1 MMDETE
7 ARQAG
12 GGWRDVLADRHFP
25 AFMLLCFGIWLHAAD
40 SMLTATVIPVLV
52 VDIGGAEFIAWT
64 MALYVLASIVA
75 GSAAG
80 LAARRL
86 GMKAAIC
93 GGALVYGLGC
103 AVSAMAPDM
112 AVMLL
117 GRAMQ
122 GFGGGAMVALA
133 YVALTALFPA
143 PMWPRLYAC
152 ISGIWGGASL
162 CGPLIGGLF
171 AEAGLW
177 RGAFWAFGGQ
187 AALLLLAFVVLLPRT
202 APEDGV
208 LPSVPWGRL
217 GLVTLGVLGIAV
229 AGILLAVAPALIAG
243 LGGIAVLA
251 IAAAIDRRQPHRI
264 LPRGTFGRGA
274 VAGAGYLM
282 ILGLSIATMP
292 FTTYGPILMEQI
304 HGTGPLVVGYVIAAE
319 SIAWTITSIAVSGA
333 PPAWERRLILGGA
346 AIITIG
352 MIGLGWAVPEG
363 GLWPTLVFAS
373 LQGGGAGLCWSF
385 VTRRI
390 VHAVADREKSLAA
403 AAVPTVQLLGYALG
417 AAGAG
422 IIANAGGLGTDPNP
436 VTALAAAPWIFLL
449 FTPFALAGIEAAR
462 RLTRA

>member
-1 MMDETE
+1 MKREE
-7 ARQAG
+7 

-103 AVSAMAPDM
+103 AVSALAPDM
-112 AVMLL
+112 AVMLV

-143 PMWPRLYAC
+143 RMWPRLYAC

-187 AALLLLAFVVLLPRT
+187 AALLLLLFLVFLPRT

-208 LPSVPWGRL
+208 QPAVPWGRL
-217 GLVTLGVLGIAV
+217 GLVALGVLGIAV
-229 AGILLAVAPALIAG
+229 AGILLSVAPALIAG

-251 IAAAIDRRQPHRI
+251 VAAGIDRRQPRPI
-264 LPRGTFGRGA
+264 LPRGAFGRGS

-319 SIAWTITSIAVSGA
+319 SIAWTITSVSVSGA
-333 PPAWERRLILGGA
+333 GPAWERRLILGGA
-346 AIITIG
+346 SIITLG
-352 MIGLGWAVPEG
+352 MIGLGWAVPYG
-363 GLWPTLVFAS
+363 GLWPTLVFAA
-373 LQGGGAGLCWSF
+373 LQGGGAGFCWSF

-390 VHAVADREKSLAA
+390 VHAVAGEEKTLAA

-436 VTALAAAPWIFLL
+436 VTALATAPLIFLL
-449 FTPFALAGIEAAR
+449 FAPFALAGIEAAR
-462 RLTRA
+462 RATRA

>member
-1 MMDETE
+1 MSESVVKRE
-7 ARQAG
+7 E
-12 GGWRDVLADRHFP
+12 GGWGAVLADRHFP
-25 AFMLLCFGIWLHAAD
+25 AFLLLCFGIWLHAAD

-93 GGALVYGLGC
+93 GGAIVYGLGC
-103 AVSAMAPDM
+103 AVSALAPDM
-112 AVMLL
+112 AVMLV

-143 PMWPRLYAC
+143 AMWPRLYAC

-177 RGAFWAFGGQ
+177 RGAFWAFAGQ
-187 AALLLLAFVVLLPRT
+187 AAVLLIAFLVFLPRT

-208 LPSVPWGRL
+208 QPAVPWGRL
-217 GLVTLGVLGIAV
+217 GLVALGVLGIAV

-243 LGGIAVLA
+243 LGGIAVLVV
-251 IAAAIDRRQPHRI
+251 AAGIDRKQPRPI
-264 LPRGTFGRGA
+264 LPRGAFGRGS

-319 SIAWTITSIAVSGA
+319 SIAWTITSVSVSGA
-333 PPAWERRLILGGA
+333 GPAWERRLILGGA
-346 AIITIG
+346 TVITLG
-352 MIGLGWAVPEG
+352 MIGLGWAVPYG

-373 LQGGGAGLCWSF
+373 LQGGGAGFCWSF

-390 VHAVADREKSLAA
+390 VHAVGDEEKTLAA

-422 IIANAGGLGTDPNP
+422 IIANAGGLGTDPSP
-436 VTALAAAPWIFLL
+436 ATALAAGPWIFLL
-449 FTPFALAGIEAAR
+449 FAPFAFAGIEAAR
-462 RLTRA
+462 RATRS